1 MSFADL
7 VMEVHQLPVDEKV
20 ELQHLIDRD
29 ISEQIVDEL
38 HTSHLEAIAEYKAGK
53 LKFTSDPAEL
63 IRWLETE

>member
-7 VMEVHQLPVDEKV
+7 VGEVRQLPIDEKV

-29 ISEQIVDEL
+29 LSERIVDEL
-38 HTSHLEAIAEYKAGK
+38 HASHLDAIAEYEAGK